1 MTNTLLMTHTLLPIQ
16 DVAQKLGL
24 QPEEY
29 ETIGTYGAKLK
40 LGLLDDPAFPVRGK
54 FILVTATTPTTSGE
68 GKTVVSIGLAQG
80 LEHIGCKSIVTS
92 REPSLGPVFGLKGG
106 AAGGGLSQVEPSR
119 QINLHFHGDF
129 HAITA
134 AHNLLAAMVDSHLF
148 FGNALDLDPSQIT
161 WPRAMDM
168 NDRALRRVIVSAGQQ
183 DKPGRD
189 GGDRETGFVITAAS
203 EIMAI
208 LGLASGRADLR
219 RRLESIVAG
228 VSRAGHP
235 VTTADLRAT
244 GAMMA
249 LLNDAILPNLVQ
261 TTEGTPALVHTG
273 PFANIAHGTSSVLSQ
288 QMALRLADY
297 VVNECG
303 FAADL
308 GAEKYF
314 DIVMGDS
321 GIKPDVAVLVATVQS
336 LRAQGEGNLEA
347 GFANLKHHIR
357 ALRGYGVPIV
367 VAINHFP
374 GDTSEELEAVA
385 AECGREGVACA
396 ITDAFTKGGVGSIDL
411 AEKVVAAIDTNPSPN
426 VHPVYSLDDSFE
438 DKISKVAKQVYGAA
452 DIALSDAAR
461 VKLARYAEW
470 GFGRLPVCIAK
481 TQYSLTDNPKV
492 MGAPTGW
499 TLKVT
504 DVSLSAGAGFVVAVA
519 GNMMLMPGLP
529 SAPRALSI
537 DVDEDGNIVGV

>member
-1 MTNTLLMTHTLLPIQ
+1 MNKDLLPIEAI
-16 DVAQKLGL
+16 VEKLNL
-24 QPEEY
+24 PEKYVERL
-29 ETIGTYGAKLK
+29 GRYGAKLK
-40 LGLLDDPAFPVRGK
+40 LDLLTDSSFPVRGK
-54 FILVTATTPTTSGE
+54 LILVTATTPTASGE
-68 GKTVVSIGLAQG
+68 GKTVTSIGLVQG
-80 LEHIGCKSIVTS
+80 LEKIGKHAIITS
-92 REPSLGPVFGLKGG
+92 REPSLGPVFGMKGG
-106 AAGGGLSQVEPSR
+106 AAGGGRSQVEPSEK
-119 QINLHFHGDF
+119 INLHFHGDF

-148 FGNALDLDPSQIT
+148 FGNALDLDPAQIT
-161 WPRAMDM
+161 WPRAEDM

-183 DKPGRD
+183 DKPGRE
-189 GGDRETGFVITAAS
+189 GGNRETSFVITAAS

-208 LGLASGRADLR
+208 LGLASSLADLR
-219 RRLESIVAG
+219 HRLNSIVVG
-228 VSRAGHP
+228 VSRAGRP
-235 VTTADLRAT
+235 VTAADLHAT

-249 LLNDAILPNLVQ
+249 LLNDAVLPNLVQ

-288 QMALRLADY
+288 QMGLRLADY

-314 DIVMGDS
+314 DIVMGAS
-321 GIKPDVAVLVATVQS
+321 GIRPDVAVLVATVQS

-347 GFANLKHHIR
+347 GFANLRHHIR
-357 ALRGYGVPIV
+357 ALRGYGAPIV

-374 GDTSEELEAVA
+374 GDSKAELQAIA
-385 AECGREGVACA
+385 AQCEHEGVTCA
-396 ITDAFTKGGVGSIDL
+396 VTDAFSKGGAGSVDL
-411 AEKVVAAIDTNPSPN
+411 AEKVVAAIEANPSPE
-426 VHPVYSLDDSFE
+426 VRAIYSLDDSLE
-438 DKISKVAKQVYGAA
+438 DKIRKVAAQVYGAA
-452 DIALSDAAR
+452 DVSLNDAAR
-461 VKLARYAEW
+461 EKLERYSEW